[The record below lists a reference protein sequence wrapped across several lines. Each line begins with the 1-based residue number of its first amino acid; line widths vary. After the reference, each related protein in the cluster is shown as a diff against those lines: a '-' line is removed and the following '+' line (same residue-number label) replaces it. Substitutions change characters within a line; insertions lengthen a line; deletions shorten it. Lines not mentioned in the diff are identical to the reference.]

1 MAAKVRFNDMIS
13 SVSGV
18 IKRER
23 MEDGLIRSIIVRKNG
38 TMYTATHKPR
48 TKLKETEQQSRK
60 RFSILCG
67 AYTILCREM
76 KQTFNTITRKEIYAR
91 LKTIYDKLTET
102 AKNVT
107 AELIAS
113 IYAYEEW

>member
-18 IKRER
+18 IKREK
-23 MEDGLIRSIIVRKNG
+23 MEDGSIRSIIVRKNG
-38 TMYTATHKPR
+38 TMYTATH
-48 TKLKETEQQSRK
+48 RK

-67 AYTILCREM
+67 AYTILRREM

-91 LKTIYDKLTET
+91 LKTIYDKLTKIG
-102 AKNVT
+102 KNVT
-107 AELIAS
+107 AEMIAS
-113 IYAYEEW
+113 VYAYEEW

>member
-23 MEDGLIRSIIVRKNG
+23 MEDGSIRSIIIRKNG
-38 TMYTATHKPR
+38 TMYTATHQRR

-67 AYTILCREM
+67 AYTILRREM
-76 KQTFNTITRKEIYAR
+76 KQTFNTITRTQNYLRQTDQNRKKCHSR
-91 LKTIYDKLTET
+91 NDCQHLCLRRM
-102 AKNVT
+102 VRGR
-107 AELIAS
+107 
-113 IYAYEEW
+113 

>member
-38 TMYTATHKPR
+38 TMYTATH
-48 TKLKETEQQSRK
+48 
-60 RFSILCG
+60 
-67 AYTILCREM
+67 YTILRREM

-91 LKTIYDKLTET
+91 LKTIYDKLTEKG
-102 AKNVT
+102 KNVT
-107 AELIAS
+107 AEMIAS